1 MFCGLDLLLMAVGI
15 WLMTVK
21 TLSFGRMEVPSPR
34 PLFMGIIL
42 LLQAPV
48 GFASLFA
55 LGAAEGI
62 VAARDGSTPDSRKLE
77 KKYGWLSWGIP
88 LIAVATVGGVGV
100 LSLRAKEYAM
110 ANDDCD
116 DVVGI
121 RNLIRERNMR
131 EHDEEDEPPDPV
143 RHRFQPQFPVTRH

>member
-21 TLSFGRMEVPSPR
+21 SLSFGRMEVPSPR
-34 PLFMGIIL
+34 PLFMGLIL

-48 GFASLFA
+48 GFASLGA
-55 LGAAEGI
+55 LSAAEGV
-62 VAARDGSTPDSRKLE
+62 VAARDGSTPDVRKIE

-88 LIAVATVGGVGV
+88 LMASATVGGLGV
-100 LSLRAKEYAM
+100 ISLRQKEYAM
-110 ANDDCD
+110 ANDGGD

-121 RNLIRERNMR
+121 RNLIRERNAHER
-131 EHDEEDEPPDPV
+131 ADEEDDTPARNRDW
-143 RHRFQPQFPVTRH
+143 

>member
-21 TLSFGRMEVPSPR
+21 SLSFGRMEVPSPR
-34 PLFMGIIL
+34 PLFMGLIL

-48 GFASLFA
+48 GFASQGA
-55 LGAAEGI
+55 LGAAEGV
-62 VAARDGSTPDSRKLE
+62 VAARDGSTPDVRKIE

-88 LIAVATVGGVGV
+88 LMAVATVGGLGV
-100 LSLRAKEYAM
+100 VSLRPKEYAM
-110 ANDDCD
+110 ANDDDD

-121 RNLIRERNMR
+121 RNLIRERHTR
-131 EHDEEDEPPDPV
+131 ERDDDEEEDDSPARNRDW
-143 RHRFQPQFPVTRH
+143 

>member
-21 TLSFGRMEVPSPR
+21 SLSFGRMEVPSPR
-34 PLFMGIIL
+34 PLFMGLIL

-48 GFASLFA
+48 GFASLGA
-55 LGAAEGI
+55 LGAAEGV
-62 VAARDGSTPDSRKLE
+62 VAARDGSTPDVRKIE

-88 LIAVATVGGVGV
+88 LMAVATVGGLGV
-100 LSLRAKEYAM
+100 VSLRPKEYAM
-110 ANDDCD
+110 ANDDDD

-121 RNLIRERNMR
+121 RNLIRERNAR
-131 EHDEEDEPPDPV
+131 ERDDDDEEDAPTHNRDW
-143 RHRFQPQFPVTRH
+143 

>member
-21 TLSFGRMEVPSPR
+21 SLSFGRMEVPSPR
-34 PLFMGIIL
+34 PLFMGLIL

-48 GFASLFA
+48 GFASQGA
-55 LGAAEGI
+55 LGAAEGV
-62 VAARDGSTPDSRKLE
+62 VAAREGSTPDVRKIE

-88 LIAVATVGGVGV
+88 LMAVATVGGLGV
-100 LSLRAKEYAM
+100 VSLRPKEYAM
-110 ANDDCD
+110 ANDDDD

-121 RNLIRERNMR
+121 RNLIRERNAR
-131 EHDEEDEPPDPV
+131 ERDDEEEDDSPARNRDW
-143 RHRFQPQFPVTRH
+143 

>member
-21 TLSFGRMEVPSPR
+21 SLSFGRMEVPSPR
-34 PLFMGIIL
+34 PMFMGLIL

-48 GFASLFA
+48 GFASLGA
-55 LGAAEGI
+55 LGAAEGVI
-62 VAARDGSTPDSRKLE
+62 AARDGSTPDVRKID

-88 LIAVATVGGVGV
+88 LMAIATVGGLGV
-100 LSLRAKEYAM
+100 ISLRQKEYARF
-110 ANDDCD
+110 NDDDGD

-121 RNLIRERNMR
+121 RNLIRERNAR
-131 EHDEEDEPPDPV
+131 ERADDDEEDDTPARNRDW
-143 RHRFQPQFPVTRH
+143 

>member
-21 TLSFGRMEVPSPR
+21 SLSFGRMEVPSPR
-34 PLFMGIIL
+34 PLFMGLIL

-48 GFASLFA
+48 GFASLGA
-55 LGAAEGI
+55 LGAAEGV
-62 VAARDGSTPDSRKLE
+62 VAARDGSTPDVRKIE

-88 LIAVATVGGVGV
+88 LMAVATVGGLGV
-100 LSLRAKEYAM
+100 VSLRPKEYARFN
-110 ANDDCD
+110 NDGDD

-121 RNLIRERNMR
+121 RNLIRERNAR
-131 EHDEEDEPPDPV
+131 ERDDEEEDDSPARNRDW
-143 RHRFQPQFPVTRH
+143 

>member
-21 TLSFGRMEVPSPR
+21 SLSFGRMEVPSPR
-34 PLFMGIIL
+34 PLFMGLIL

-48 GFASLFA
+48 GFASLGA
-55 LGAAEGI
+55 LGAAEGV
-62 VAARDGSTPDSRKLE
+62 VAARDGSTPDVRKIE

-88 LIAVATVGGVGV
+88 LMAVATVGGLGV
-100 LSLRAKEYAM
+100 VSLRPKEYAM
-110 ANDDCD
+110 ANDDDD

-121 RNLIRERNMR
+121 RNLIRERHTR
-131 EHDEEDEPPDPV
+131 EREEDNDEEDAP
-143 RHRFQPQFPVTRH
+143 TRKRDW

>member
-21 TLSFGRMEVPSPR
+21 SLSFGRMEVPSPR
-34 PLFMGIIL
+34 PLFMGLIL

-48 GFASLFA
+48 GFASQGA
-55 LGAAEGI
+55 LGAAEGV
-62 VAARDGSTPDSRKLE
+62 VAAREGSTPDVRKIE

-88 LIAVATVGGVGV
+88 LMAVATVGGLGV
-100 LSLRAKEYAM
+100 VSLRPKEYAM
-110 ANDDCD
+110 ANDDDD

-121 RNLIRERNMR
+121 RNLIRERHTR
-131 EHDEEDEPPDPV
+131 ERDDEEEDDSPARNRDW
-143 RHRFQPQFPVTRH
+143 